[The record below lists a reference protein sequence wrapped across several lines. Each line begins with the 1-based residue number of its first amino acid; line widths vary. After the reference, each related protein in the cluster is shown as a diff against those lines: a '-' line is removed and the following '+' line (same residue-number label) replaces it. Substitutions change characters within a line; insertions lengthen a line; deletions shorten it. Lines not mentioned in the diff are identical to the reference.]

1 VDATILSL
9 TGTAEK
15 ELPSTFRKHFFA
27 TIPRQRCFP
36 FRGGLVRAR
45 ISDWRGMETRRIGY
59 ENHDCKCRSHD
70 RRLSLLSADP
80 SAKAQ
85 SGKGMNSLMPLELLG
100 GIGFSHRMAR
110 LLLRELDGFD
120 HPSPFPTLPH
130 QHRMVPVEHSL
141 FCTTES
147 DPAYSLNNAL

>member
-36 FRGGLVRAR
+36 FRGGLGRAR
-45 ISDWRGMETRRIGY
+45 ISDWRGIEMRRTRY
-59 ENHDCKCRSHD
+59 ENHDCKCRCHD
-70 RRLSLLSADP
+70 RRLSLLSAVP

-85 SGKGMNSLMPLELLG
+85 SGKGMNSLVPLELLG

-110 LLLRELDGFD
+110 LLLRELDGLD
-120 HPSPFPTLPH
+120 HPSSFPTLPH
-130 QHRMVPVEHSL
+130 QHRMVRVEHFSVL
-141 FCTTES
+141 HDGIRS
-147 DPAYSLNNAL
+147 AYSLNNPL

>member
-45 ISDWRGMETRRIGY
+45 ISDWRGMETRRIRY
-59 ENHDCKCRSHD
+59 ENHQCKCRSHD
-70 RRLSLLSADP
+70 RRVSLLSAVP

-85 SGKGMNSLMPLELLG
+85 SGKGMNSLVPLELLG
-100 GIGFSHRMAR
+100 GIVFSPEWRAFFCANWTALTIQAHFLHFRTSTEWSR
-110 LLLRELDGFD
+110 WNI
-120 HPSPFPTLPH
+120 
-130 QHRMVPVEHSL
+130 SL

-147 DPAYSLNNAL
+147 DPPTR